1 MIISEKQ
8 IMQLLMI
15 ASEFDNFI
23 QELTD
28 PNRTNRLILDDQIIN
43 SANFAQEL
51 VNKIRE
57 QQSEELK
64 EVK

>member
-8 IMQLLMI
+8 IMQLIEI
-15 ASEFDNFI
+15 ARTVLDEIKDRKNESYMFI
-23 QELTD
+23 ADL
-28 PNRTNRLILDDQIIN
+28 LIDIQ
-43 SANFAQEL
+43 A
-51 VNKIRE
+51 